1 MKNKFLGLLF
11 GLTVS
16 VLGTTRS
23 DAASVTFQGVFNL
36 AAPTPACSSTDV
48 CTGLGTSNFNFG
60 DPILGFNTGLE
71 FTGRTYPS
79 VPAGDFNLGTLKI
92 TNGAIRFGTFPTQAY
107 NDGAENITFINFRAS
122 DTDNTKAGDF
132 ILAYNSTANN
142 DPIVSSPANADFVY
156 FPRNPEFGAF
166 YILEGATLDQ
176 AVASVD
182 LLALDPPSLLFP
194 RGFQAVS
201 GQTNGFVG
209 ALPSGSIDPTT
220 GYFIPNSAGFTP
232 VPNATSVPEPF
243 TIIGTFIGGTAALR
257 LRKKLK
263 DMSV

>member
-1 MKNKFLGLLF
+1 MRNKFLGLLF

-23 DAASVTFQGVFNL
+23 DAANVTFQGVFNL
-36 AAPTPACSSTDV
+36 AAPTPTCSSTDV
-48 CTGLGTSNFNFG
+48 CNGLGTSTFNFG
-60 DPILGFNTGLE
+60 DPILGFNTELA

-79 VPAGDFNLGTLKI
+79 VPVGDFNLGTLRV
-92 TNGAIRFGTFPTQAY
+92 TNGAIRFGTFPTQPY
-107 NDGAENITFINFRAS
+107 NNGAENITFINLRAS

-132 ILAYNSTANN
+132 IIGYNSTANN
-142 DPIVSSPANADFVY
+142 DPIVNSPANADFVY

-166 YILEGATLDQ
+166 YILEGSTLDQ

-182 LLALDPPSLLFP
+182 ILALDPPAQLFL
-194 RGFQAVS
+194 RGFQTVP
-201 GQTNGFVG
+201 GQTNGFIG

-220 GYFIPNSAGFTP
+220 GYFIPSSTGFTP
-232 VPNATSVPEPF
+232 VPTATSVPEPF

-263 DMSV
+263 DPSV